1 MSQQQG
7 VGSLA
12 DAFLSF
18 SKSGSGTVYTVPT
31 ANEGAIPPVLPTTT
45 LVKSIYIS
53 NESGGA
59 VTTTVAAVDSSATVT
74 TELYKDSM
82 ADGAQLQ
89 ILDQPIVLEKA
100 DTLTLT
106 GAGSCSVT
114 ATKATYAQYRQILL
128 EQDDEFD
135 WKLNPIN
142 SALKL
147 LGVNKKD
154 GMDEFDTI
162 GLVRYRSNHDFNK

>member
-100 DTLTLT
+100 DTLTIS
-106 GAGSCSVT
+106 GAGLIILASVMEIAYQAKVTT
-114 ATKATYAQYRQILL
+114 ATIYNWIGTGNINQFESIFLSEK
-128 EQDDEFD
+128 FD
-135 WKLNPIN
+135 VDY
-142 SALKL
+142 KL
-147 LGVNKKD
+147 LSPKTTKWVAK
-154 GMDEFDTI
+154 
-162 GLVRYRSNHDFNK
+162 YA

>member
-1 MSQQQG
+1 M
-7 VGSLA
+7 A
-12 DAFLSF
+12 DKFLSF

-31 ANEGAIPPVLPTTT
+31 ANEGAIPPILPTTT

-89 ILDQPIVLEKA
+89 ILEQPIVLEKA

-106 GAGSCSVT
+106 GAGIKILVSVMEIT
-114 ATKATYAQYRQILL
+114 
-128 EQDDEFD
+128 
-135 WKLNPIN
+135 
-142 SALKL
+142 
-147 LGVNKKD
+147 
-154 GMDEFDTI
+154 
-162 GLVRYRSNHDFNK
+162 

>member
-1 MSQQQG
+1 MSPQQG

-18 SKSGSGTVYTVPT
+18 SRTGTGTAYTVPT
-31 ANEGAIPPVLPTTT
+31 ANEGAVPPILPTTT

-53 NESGGA
+53 NETGGA
-59 VTTTVAAVDSSATVT
+59 VTTTVAAVDSSASVT

-89 ILDQPIVLEKA
+89 LLDQPIVLEKA

-106 GAGSCSVT
+106 GAGIKILISVMEIT
-114 ATKATYAQYRQILL
+114 
-128 EQDDEFD
+128 
-135 WKLNPIN
+135 
-142 SALKL
+142 
-147 LGVNKKD
+147 
-154 GMDEFDTI
+154 
-162 GLVRYRSNHDFNK
+162 